1 MNFYEELQWRGLIHD
16 VTDPRIEQAL
26 NEQQLTFYLGADPTG
41 NSLHVGHLA
50 VYMLARRLVSQGHK
64 AILLIGGA
72 TGLVGDPG
80 GKSGERQLLTLE
92 KSLENAEGIT
102 KQVKSLFDVEAVVNN
117 YDWLSKIDMIT
128 FLRDYGK
135 NFNLN
140 YMINKE
146 TVKSRLDT
154 GISYTEFSYQILQS
168 IDWHHLFIQ
177 HGCNMQI
184 GGQDQWGNI
193 TAGIELIRKLE
204 GHEAKVYGLTMPLV
218 TKADGTKFGK
228 SESGSVWLDPEQ
240 TSPYAFYQFWINAS
254 DADALQWLKKF
265 TLLSV
270 EDIKAIELEF
280 LNAPHERLAHKKL
293 AQEMTTYVHGKDAYN
308 QAVRISESLFSGNT
322 KSLNAQE
329 IKMGFQDLL
338 GVTLTA
344 EMPLVEVLIQC
355 KLAQSKREAREFIQ
369 NGAVAVNGDRVT
381 ELDKVLTKQEA
392 IEEKYMVLRRGKKN
406 YSLVEFV

>member
-16 VTDPRIEQAL
+16 VTDPKIEQAL

-381 ELDKVLTKQEA
+381 EVDKVLTKQEA